1 MKIAYIDSVFPT
13 YTTFLTWEMKYVKS
27 LGYDIIVF
35 PLRPKPQNEIL
46 HDDGKD
52 ILNNVRYVN
61 LISWDVLFAIT
72 YWIAMRP
79 MQLSTLFIN
88 IVRAYKHEKKYLYKT
103 IYGLLKALPIAR
115 FCNEKKVDLIHSNWA
130 HVPATIAY
138 FISQLTDIPFSFS
151 AHAGADL
158 YRSQIL
164 LKEKIARARFVLTC
178 TKKNKDFLF
187 KYILNDK
194 EKEKIHVVYHGIDIS
209 LFKQNCTNRIAR
221 DKQTRLISVGALD
234 DIKGCIYMIRA
245 CRMLLDHQYNV
256 HYTIVGGDGNM
267 SSEIQKEILSLDLSD
282 KVNLTGILDREN
294 LVSLLNKS
302 DIFIMPSIESKDGGQ
317 DGIPNVMIEAMA
329 IKLPVVATDA
339 GAITE
344 ILIHGE
350 TGVLVEQKSP
360 QSLCQQIEKTID
372 NEYPLNSITEK
383 AYSKIINEFDREECV
398 KKVGKIIKQHFA
410 V

>member
-1 MKIAYIDSVFPT
+1 M
-13 YTTFLTWEMKYVKS
+13 
-27 LGYDIIVF
+27 
-35 PLRPKPQNEIL
+35 
-46 HDDGKD
+46 
-52 ILNNVRYVN
+52 
-61 LISWDVLFAIT
+61 
-72 YWIAMRP
+72 
-79 MQLSTLFIN
+79 
-88 IVRAYKHEKKYLYKT
+88 
-103 IYGLLKALPIAR
+103 
-115 FCNEKKVDLIHSNWA
+115 
-130 HVPATIAY
+130 
-138 FISQLTDIPFSFS
+138 
-151 AHAGADL
+151 
-158 YRSQIL
+158 